1 MLRDIIP
8 ASQGSGGTIVKND
21 NGWAKLGNG
30 LVIVWGN
37 GNVWNSHNQ
46 VSNGQCHAKLPIK
59 MKSIYT
65 SVGNMSNYFATVNG
79 FWLTSDGLYL
89 NAWWDSCGYEAWPT
103 AWHYIAIGV
112 PADDV

>member
-1 MLRDIIP
+1 MGLLFIFVF
-8 ASQGSGGTIVKND
+8 SQGSGGTIVNNN

-37 GNVWNSHNQ
+37 GNAWNNDGT
-46 VSNGQCHAKLPIK
+46 NGQCRAKLPIK
-59 MKSIYT
+59 MKSIHT
-65 SVGNMSNYFATVNG
+65 SVGNMSNNFATVNAFG
-79 FWLTSDGLYL
+79 LSSDGLYL
-89 NAWWDSCGYEAWPT
+89 NAWWDSCGYKVWPT